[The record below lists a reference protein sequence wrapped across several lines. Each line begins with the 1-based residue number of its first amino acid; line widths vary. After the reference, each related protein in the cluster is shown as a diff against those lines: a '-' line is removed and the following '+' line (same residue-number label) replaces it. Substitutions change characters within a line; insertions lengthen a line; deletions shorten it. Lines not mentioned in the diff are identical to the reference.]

1 MANSLPPPIFIAG
14 PVGLDFLN
22 SVAIPVDEVVDWL
35 GNGEDL
41 LSWLRQ
47 AKLLTPTEILKVRSR
62 MSRKELDA
70 VAAEA
75 RSLREWFRDFVKS
88 RMGRSLKRHDLSD
101 LGPLRK
107 LLGADEVS
115 WTIEPVSPNSSAPA
129 RNHGFHPIFQLQQR
143 RQWETRTSLLS
154 LLAEEIAQ
162 LICEV
167 DFRYIKGCEG
177 KSCVLLFL
185 DQTRRKARR
194 WCSMEIC
201 GNRSKQAAHQK
212 RLRRDKRPRRGE

>member
-1 MANSLPPPIFIAG
+1 MSESLPPPIFIAG
-14 PVGLDFLN
+14 SLGLDFLN
-22 SVAIPVDEVVDWL
+22 SISVPVDEVVEWM

-47 AKLLTPTEILKVRSR
+47 AGLLTSAEVLKVRAR
-62 MSRKELDA
+62 MSQKELDA

-75 RSLREWFRDFVKS
+75 RSFREWFRGFVES
-88 RMGRSLKRHDLSD
+88 RMGRSLRPHDLSD

-115 WTIEPVSPNSSAPA
+115 WTIEPASPDSSHLDH
-129 RNHGFHPIFQLQQR
+129 HGFHPIFQLQQR
-143 RQWETRTSLLS
+143 RRWENRATLLS
-154 LLAEEIAQ
+154 PIAEEIAKF
-162 LICEV
+162 ICGA

-185 DQTRRKARR
+185 DQTRRKTRR
-194 WCSMEIC
+194 WCSMDTC
-201 GNRSKQAAHQK
+201 GNRAKQAAHQN
-212 RLRRDKRPRRGE
+212 RLRSDKRPR

>member
-1 MANSLPPPIFIAG
+1 MAKSLPPPIFIAG
-14 PVGLDFLN
+14 SVGLDFLN
-22 SVAIPVDEVVDWL
+22 SIAVPVDEIVDWL

-47 AKLLTPTEILKVRSR
+47 AGLLTSAEVLKVRSR

-70 VAAEA
+70 AAAEA
-75 RSLREWFRDFVKS
+75 RALREWFRGFVKS
-88 RMGRSLKRHDLSD
+88 RMGRFLKRHDLSD

-115 WTIEPVSPNSSAPA
+115 WTIEPAPRDSSAPA
-129 RNHGFHPIFQLQQR
+129 HNHAFHPIFQLQQR
-143 RQWETRTSLLS
+143 RHWESPASLLS
-154 LLAEEIAQ
+154 PVAEEIAH
-162 LICEV
+162 LICEA
-167 DFRYIKGCEG
+167 DFRYIRGCEG

-201 GNRSKQAAHQK
+201 GNRAKQAAHQK
-212 RLRRDKRPRRGE
+212 RLRRDKRPRRGA